1 MNNTINTDTD
11 LYKMITTDF
20 QFDFFGDKV
29 KVITDYEKVD
39 KNKKIV
45 QLVKLSEPKKSFG
58 VYSKWDIVNLIKN
71 K

>member
-1 MNNTINTDTD
+1 MNDTD
-11 LYKMITTDF
+11 LYKMITTNF

-45 QLVKLSEPKKSFG
+45 QLVKLIEPKKSLG
-58 VYSKWDIVNLIKN
+58 VYSKWDIVNIIKN